1 MRLTRRQWLGT
12 AAATIGCDGT
22 VSQRSDPVRRDR
34 HDRNLRSARS
44 PSGHALLAERIP
56 SLRLNHVALGAFP
69 TPCQHAR
76 ELSRRIGLDLWVK
89 RDDLASGVFGGGKV
103 RKLELLLA
111 EAKALKR
118 GRVITFGGAGS
129 NQCLATALFA
139 PRAGLQASV
148 VLSPQPRSEPVA
160 RQLRML
166 AATQAEIRFSKEVGS
181 AEVTA
186 MTAMQR
192 DGAAPYVL
200 PAGGTSALGNL
211 AFVAAALELDAQIRA
226 GMLPEPAWLVIAAG
240 TLGSAVGLCLGL
252 AITQRKT
259 RVLAVRA
266 SSAHYSNPDRARALY
281 GETARLIASGAPQD
295 SVPALDP
302 DRFVFESRELGAG
315 YGRSTRSGEQ
325 AAHLAADLEGYRL
338 EPTYT
343 QKALA
348 AVLRKDRL
356 CRTGPLLLWLTQSAV
371 LPAEAK
377 RPLQRLPKQLHS
389 YLR

>member
-44 PSGHALLAERIP
+44 PSGHALLEERIP
-56 SLRLNHVALGAFP
+56 SLRLNHLALGVFP

-76 ELSRRIGLDLWVK
+76 DLSRRIELDLWVK
-89 RDDLASGVFGGGKV
+89 RDDLASGVFGGSKV

-148 VLSPQPRSEPVA
+148 MLSPQPRSEHVA

-166 AATQAEIRFSKEVGS
+166 AATQAEIGFSKEVGS

-186 MTAMQR
+186 MTAMRR
-192 DGAAPYVL
+192 DAAAPHVL

-211 AFVAAALELDAQIRA
+211 AFVAAALELDAQIRS

-252 AITQRKT
+252 AITKRKT

-266 SSAHYSNPDRARALY
+266 SSAHYSNPGRARALY
-281 GETARLIASGAPQD
+281 GETARLIAQD

-302 DRFVFESRELGAG
+302 DRLVFESRELGAG
-315 YGRSTRSGEQ
+315 YGRSTRNGEH
-325 AAHLAADLEGYRL
+325 AAHMAADLEGYRL

-356 CRTGPLLLWLTQSAV
+356 CSTGPLLLWLTQSAV

-377 RPLQRLPKQLHS
+377 RPMQRLPAQLHS